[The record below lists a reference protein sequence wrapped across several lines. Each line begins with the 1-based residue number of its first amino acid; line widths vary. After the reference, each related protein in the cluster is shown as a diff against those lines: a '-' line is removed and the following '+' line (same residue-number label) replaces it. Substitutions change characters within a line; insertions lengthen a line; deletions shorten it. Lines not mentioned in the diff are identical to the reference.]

1 MNKTYT
7 LRLKGDRQVDAIH
20 KVSMGQNTDEG
31 VHDQSDI
38 YYHLGSSKWS
48 EMANNRLLVLT
59 ELDVTFLEG
68 ALESLAQCAD
78 DNADLGREYRALAKG
93 YRRLRRAVLKMKEEN
108 K

>member
-31 VHDQSDI
+31 VHDQSDV
-38 YYHLGSSKWS
+38 YYHLGSRKWS
-48 EMANNRLLVLT
+48 EMASSRLLVLT
-59 ELDVTFLEG
+59 ELDITFLEG
-68 ALESLAQCAD
+68 ALESLAEASD
-78 DNADLGREYRALAKG
+78 DNSQFDKEERALAKG